1 MEEANDMKTGSKPNS
16 TMDLLKQLG
25 AYRKNLKGNSL
36 WWAII
41 VILILIIFM
50 PGIGSVVGRNHS
62 GYYTINQT
70 FYFGDLVT
78 YMNPGMYW
86 RFWGVPTKYK
96 YSDIIYFSKHSEE
109 GGKRDESIF
118 VRFNDG
124 GTAFVTVNVRYIL
137 SPSPEKGTLIHRHF
151 RGHNNLINTCLRP
164 LVEESVILSAAMMS
178 SEESYT
184 TKRSLFSQLARDQ
197 ISHGIYLTEQEETRV
212 TDPVTGE
219 DTISYA
225 VVIKRD
231 PKTKLPMRKENP
243 IEKYGIQM
251 SQFVIKEIDYEKDVV
266 VQIKVKRQ
274 ALQATIKAKA
284 EAIKAV
290 EQRKTA
296 EEVGLKNVSVSK
308 YGALE
313 TKEQAIVDA
322 KRQLEVAVKEAE
334 QRRNVAKL
342 QAQQAEKELE
352 AATLRAKAEY
362 EVARKRL
369 AADGAVKLKG
379 EYYLKIVEAW
389 TDAFQSASQGLVPE
403 IGGSSSTNGI
413 TIAYSIMQEIV
424 KKLSKEFGVTLIPK
438 AGRSGQ

>member
-1 MEEANDMKTGSKPNS
+1 MQRENKGGLPL
-16 TMDLLKQLG
+16 DLSGLLG
-25 AYRKNLKGNSL
+25 KFNFRNNMKGNRL

-41 VILILIIFM
+41 IILILVILL
-50 PGIGSVVGRNHS
+50 PGVGSIVGRTRS
-62 GYYTINQT
+62 GWYTINQT
-70 FYFGDLVT
+70 FYFGDLQT
-78 YMNPGMYW
+78 YMNPGMFW
-86 RFWGVPTKYK
+86 RLWGIPTKYK

-109 GGKRDESIF
+109 GGKRDESIL

-137 SPSPEKGTLIHRHF
+137 SRSPDDAVRIHRHF
-151 RGHNNLINTCLRP
+151 RGHDNLINTCLRP

-197 ISHGIYLTEQEETRV
+197 IVNGVYLTEQKETRV

-219 DTISYA
+219 DTISYE

-231 PKTKLPMRKENP
+231 PKTNLPLRKDDPLKL
-243 IEKYGIQM
+243 YGIQM

-266 VQIKVKRQ
+266 AQIKVKRQ
-274 ALQATIKAKA
+274 ALMATIKAKA
-284 EAIKAV
+284 EAKKAV
-290 EQRKTA
+290 EQRKT
-296 EEVGLKNVSVSK
+296 EEEEGLKNVSVSK

-313 TKEQAIVDA
+313 EKEQAMVDA
-322 KRQLEVAVKEAE
+322 RRQMEVAVKEAE
-334 QRRNVAKL
+334 KKRDVAKL
-342 QAQQAEKELE
+342 QATQAQKELE

-389 TDAFQSASQGLVPE
+389 TEAFQSAQQGLVPE
-403 IGGSSSTNGI
+403 IGGDPNTNGI
-413 TIAYSIMQEIV
+413 TIAYSIMQEIIR
-424 KKLSKEFGVTLIPK
+424 KLSKEFGITLIPK
-438 AGRSGQ
+438 ARGRAQ